1 MGVDVVIVVA
11 RIFHNVVPFDLFDIH
26 SPGSISP
33 QLLELW
39 NSNYKDLRMVDTKQF
54 QNMKDPMELS
64 RFQHICMNHIESAK
78 EKLLKQ

>member
-1 MGVDVVIVVA
+1 MVQYFALFA
-11 RIFHNVVPFDLFDIH
+11 RMTLKNHTIE
-26 SPGSISP
+26 ISSRIR

-39 NSNYKDLRMVDTKQF
+39 NANYKELRMVDTKQF

-64 RFQHICMNHIESAK
+64 RFQHICMNHIEAAK